1 MNLTAEQLQ
10 ENWDVHLGFVNKH
23 ISEPRR
29 SKVLEMFSSLEEV
42 MVMAPASS
50 KHSFHNAFPG
60 GYVEHVNRVVTTSI
74 EVAKMW
80 RAMGGTVDFTAE
92 ELIFSALI
100 HDLGKVSDG
109 DNVNYIPQDNAW
121 RRDNL
126 GEIYTSNP
134 EMDYMI
140 THDRTLFLLQK
151 FGISLTKNEYFA
163 VRLHSGLYD
172 EANKSYFI
180 NYNESYNLKANIV
193 YVLSTA
199 DFMSAKFEY
208 DRYKNKSIKK

>member
-1 MNLTAEQLQ
+1 
-10 ENWDVHLGFVNKH
+10 
-23 ISEPRR
+23 
-29 SKVLEMFSSLEEV
+29 
-42 MVMAPASS
+42 
-50 KHSFHNAFPG
+50 
-60 GYVEHVNRVVTTSI
+60 
-74 EVAKMW
+74 
-80 RAMGGTVDFTAE
+80 
-92 ELIFSALI
+92 
-100 HDLGKVSDG
+100 
-109 DNVNYIPQDNAW
+109 
-121 RRDNL
+121 
-126 GEIYTSNP
+126 
-134 EMDYMI
+134 MDYMI